1 MVSIMVQRT
10 LLTLTSLMLMK
21 SSMGQFSFN
30 PDHPLLQ
37 GLFYGLAPGL
47 GSQYVPG
54 GRYRSGMYKPFTTKA
69 HTFPIGSKKGESEA
83 MSIQRP
89 MYSAPASMYPMYG
102 SFGRYGLHPGTSPT
116 MYGPQM
122 RMFASSNYAPS
133 YAPSPYGGMY
143 QMGAFSP
150 QGYGHFGSGH
160 FGSSGFGSSG
170 HFGSGHFGSG
180 HFGSGHSGSSDQLI
194 DDEFNGGHLGNSYA
208 ESFMNPSYESLDT
221 PLTTIHEEDGAP
233 SLSPSP
239 ADHQMA
245 AALTKSFKSK
255 SGLSIGGASGSSK
268 PPISFSSEESFLNSK
283 FSPSDIYK
291 RLDKLITKR

>member
-1 MVSIMVQRT
+1 MVERT
-10 LLTLTSLMLMK
+10 LLIFTTLVVMK
-21 SSMGQFSFN
+21 SSMGQLSFN

-54 GRYRSGMYKPFTTKA
+54 GRYRPGMYKPFTTKA

-83 MSIQRP
+83 MSMQRP
-89 MYSAPASMYPMYG
+89 IYSAPASMYPMYG
-102 SFGRYGLHPGTSPT
+102 SFGRYGLHPGSSSGYNPM

-133 YAPSPYGGMY
+133 YAPAPYGGMY
-143 QMGAFSP
+143 QMGGYSP
-150 QGYGHFGSGH
+150 QGYGNFGSGN
-160 FGSSGFGSSG
+160 
-170 HFGSGHFGSG
+170 FGSGYF
-180 HFGSGHSGSSDQLI
+180 GSSDQLI
-194 DDEFNGGHLGNSYA
+194 GDEFNGEHLGNSYA
-208 ESFMNPSYESLDT
+208 ESLMSPNYESLDS

-255 SGLSIGGASGSSK
+255 SGLSIGSASGSSGQ
-268 PPISFSSEESFLNSK
+268 PISFSSEESFLNSK

-291 RLDKLITKR
+291 RLDRLTTNR